1 MNAKSDPLMTDR
13 DFFAALVAA
22 SVESLD
28 RILADDFML
37 IDVMSGSQ
45 VPRATLLDLVG
56 SKSLVFEAIEPIETH
71 ARVYETSAVV
81 TGRTQMRGR
90 FGGAPFSA
98 ASRYTHVFVWQR
110 DRWRLV
116 AAQGTQIMPPPAA

>member
-1 MNAKSDPLMTDR
+1 MNAKPDPVAADH

-22 SVESLD
+22 NVASLD

-45 VPRATLLDLVG
+45 VPRATLIDLVG
-56 SKSLVFEAIEPIETH
+56 SKSLVFEAIEPIETLV
-71 ARVYETSAVV
+71 RVYETSAVV

-90 FGGAPFSA
+90 FGEQPFSA
-98 ASRYTHVFVWQR
+98 ASRYTHVFVWQF

-116 AAQGTQIMPPPAA
+116 AAQGTQIVPPPAA